1 MKLIIGLGNPGKEY
15 TCTRHNVGFLM
26 AEYLRSQWSF
36 PDFSLNKKFS
46 AEISEGLLGPEK
58 LRLGVNEKIILVKP
72 NTFMNL
78 SGVAVRALLD
88 FYKLSPA
95 DIFVIQDELDI
106 PFGTYRLAI
115 DSSAAGHNGIKNI
128 IEHLGT
134 QTFTRLRIGLSQRKP
149 DEPCPYKNFAH
160 DFVLDRFTPEEET
173 ALETLFPTL
182 EQEVKKFIEQ
192 E

>member
-26 AEYLRSQWSF
+26 VEYLRSKWNF

-46 AEISEGLLGPEK
+46 AEISEKILSSENSPADGF
-58 LRLGVNEKIILVKP
+58 GVNEKIILVRP

-88 FYKLSPA
+88 FYKLTPT

-106 PFGTYRLAI
+106 PFGTYRLAA
-115 DSSAAGHNGIKNI
+115 DSSSAGHNGIKNI

-134 QTFTRLRIGLSQRKP
+134 QTFTRLRIGIATTEQSTACL
-149 DEPCPYKNFAH
+149 KNAH
-160 DFVLDRFTPEEET
+160 QFVLDRFTSEEET

-182 EQEVKKFIEQ
+182 EQEVKKFIK
-192 E
+192 